1 MIEIRSY
8 RRVFDL
14 ERRIYRI
21 DSLRLNPGGI
31 PVRGV
36 VYMLVIVAGALV
48 AAQLPLLGVLVRTLP
63 WYLRDVALPVAL
75 ASVLSVLRLDGRT
88 FHHTGRAL
96 LLHWVAPR
104 RLSQLRRAAS
114 QEALWCPGPI
124 VFLPDGSESRLR
136 RLRYSGPGAA
146 LVTCEH
152 ELLCG
157 RALGFRRFRR
167 NEVVLCASGASR
179 SLTEGKVIVLARAGR
194 LLVKPARAA
203 EPTS

>member
-1 MIEIRSY
+1 MEIRSY

-36 VYMLVIVAGALV
+36 VYMLAIVAGALV
-48 AAQLPLLGVLVRTLP
+48 AAQLPLLGALVRTLP
-63 WYLRDVALPVAL
+63 WYLRDLALPVAL
-75 ASVLSVLRLDGRT
+75 ASVLCLLRLDGRT

-114 QEALWCPGPI
+114 VEAQWRPGPI
-124 VFLPDGSESRLR
+124 VFLPDGSEARLR

-152 ELLCG
+152 ELLSARSVG
-157 RALGFRRFRR
+157 VRRFRR
-167 NEVVLCASGASR
+167 DDLVLRGSGASR

-194 LLVKPARAA
+194 LLIEPARAG
-203 EPTS
+203 EPTL